1 MKNIFWSAAIWGA
14 LSCQSFAGVVIEMVS
29 KDLNSNQETSTD
41 KIYAEGNM
49 VRIESDQEGTTDR
62 TTTIFRDETL
72 FIVNH
77 QDQTYHRMDKDS
89 MTRMSS
95 QMSEAM
101 KQMEAQLANVPPEQR
116 AMMERM
122 MKGRMPGGM
131 PGAMGSDRPQR
142 RIEVGGDEQVGEYSC
157 TMYTVYRGTEKT
169 QEVCA
174 APVSQVAAAEE
185 AMDAFQA
192 MGRFSKQLTESVQQS
207 PLAAPLDNPFQFLDE
222 IHGFPV
228 LVREF
233 VGGHASSEVFL
244 KSATRQSLSN
254 ELFSVPDGYKEVDP
268 FAQMGGRR

>member
-1 MKNIFWSAAIWGA
+1 MKDIIWTAAIWGA

-29 KDLNSNQETSTD
+29 RDLNSNQETSAD
-41 KIYAEGNM
+41 KIYAEGKM
-49 VRIESDQEGTTDR
+49 VRIESHQEGTTDQ

-101 KQMEAQLANVPPEQR
+101 KQMEAELANVPPEQR

-131 PGAMGSDRPQR
+131 PGGTGSDRPQR

-169 QEVCA
+169 QEICA
-174 APVSQVAAAEE
+174 APVSQIAVAEE
-185 AMDAFQA
+185 AMEAFQA
-192 MGRFSKQLTESVQQS
+192 MSRFSKQFAESVQQS
-207 PLAAPLDNPFQFLDE
+207 PLAVPLDNPFQFLDE
-222 IHGFPV
+222 IHGLPV

-233 VGGHASSEVFL
+233 EGGRASSEVFL
-244 KSATRQSLSN
+244 KSATQQSLSDD
-254 ELFSVPDGYKEVDP
+254 LFSVPDGYKEIDP

>member
-1 MKNIFWSAAIWGA
+1 MKNMIWSAAIWGA

-29 KDLNSNQETSTD
+29 KDLSSNQETSTD
-41 KIYAEGNM
+41 KIYAKGNM
-49 VRIESDQEGTTDR
+49 VRIESDPEGTTDR

-95 QMSEAM
+95 QMSDAR
-101 KQMEAQLANVPPEQR
+101 KQMEAELANLPPEQR

-131 PGAMGSDRPQR
+131 PGAMGSDRPQH

-157 TMYTVYRGTEKT
+157 TLYTVYRGTEKT

-192 MGRFSKQLTESVQQS
+192 MGRFSKQLAESIQQS
-207 PLAAPLDNPFQFLDE
+207 PLASPLDNPFQFLDE

-233 VGGHASSEVFL
+233 DGGRISSEVFL
-244 KSATRQSLSN
+244 KSATRQSLN
-254 ELFSVPDGYKEVDP
+254 NDLFSVPDGYKEVDP

>member
-1 MKNIFWSAAIWGA
+1 
-14 LSCQSFAGVVIEMVS
+14 
-29 KDLNSNQETSTD
+29 
-41 KIYAEGNM
+41 
-49 VRIESDQEGTTDR
+49 VRIESHQEGTTDQ
-62 TTTIFRDETL
+62 TITIFRDETL

-89 MTRMSS
+89 MNRMSS

-101 KQMEAQLANVPPEQR
+101 KQMEAELANVPPEQR

-131 PGAMGSDRPQR
+131 PGAMGSNRPQR

-174 APVSQVAAAEE
+174 APVSQIAVAEE
-185 AMDAFQA
+185 AMEAFQA
-192 MGRFSKQLTESVQQS
+192 MSRFSKQFAESVQQS

-222 IHGFPV
+222 INGFPV

-233 VGGHASSEVFL
+233 DGGRASSEVFL
-244 KSATRQSLSN
+244 KSATQQSLSN
-254 ELFSVPDGYKEVDP
+254 DLFSVPDGYKEIDP

>member
-1 MKNIFWSAAIWGA
+1 MKNIIWTAAIWGA

-29 KDLNSNQETSTD
+29 RDLNSNQETSAD
-41 KIYAEGNM
+41 KIYAEGKM
-49 VRIESDQEGTTDR
+49 VRIESHQEGTTDQ

-89 MTRMSS
+89 MTRMGS
-95 QMSEAM
+95 QMSDAM
-101 KQMEAQLANVPPEQR
+101 KQMEAELAKLPPEQR

-122 MKGRMPGGM
+122 MTGRMPGGM
-131 PGAMGSDRPQR
+131 PAGTGSDRPQR

-157 TMYTVYRGTEKT
+157 TMYTVYRGTDKT
-169 QEVCA
+169 QEICA
-174 APVSQVAAAEE
+174 APVSQIAAAEE

-192 MGRFSKQLTESVQQS
+192 MARFSKQFAESVQQS
-207 PLAAPLDNPFQFLDE
+207 PLAAPLDNPLQLLDE
-222 IHGFPV
+222 INGFPV

-233 VGGHASSEVFL
+233 DGGLASSEVFL

>member
-1 MKNIFWSAAIWGA
+1 MKNIIWSAAIWGA
-14 LSCQSFAGVVIEMVS
+14 LSCQTFAGVVIEMVS
-29 KDLNSNQETSTD
+29 KDPNSNQETSAD
-41 KIYAEGNM
+41 KIYTEGTM
-49 VRIESDQEGTTDR
+49 VRIESDQQGTIDR
-62 TTTIFRDETL
+62 ITTIFRDETL

-89 MTRMSS
+89 MTRMGS
-95 QMSEAM
+95 QMSEAR
-101 KQMEAQLANVPPEQR
+101 KQMEAELAKLPPEQR

-122 MKGRMPGGM
+122 MKGRMPEGM
-131 PGAMGSDRPQR
+131 PGAMSSDRPQR

-157 TMYTVYRGTEKT
+157 TMYTVYRGTDKT

-174 APVSQVAAAEE
+174 VPVSQVAVAEE
-185 AMDAFQA
+185 AMEAFQA
-192 MGRFSKQLTESVQQS
+192 MARFSKQFAESVQQS

-222 IHGFPV
+222 IHGLPV

-233 VGGHASSEVFL
+233 DGGRASSEVFL

>member
-1 MKNIFWSAAIWGA
+1 MRNIIWTAAIWGT

-29 KDLNSNQETSTD
+29 RDLNSNQETSAD
-41 KIYAEGNM
+41 KIYAEGKM
-49 VRIESDQEGTTDR
+49 VRIESHQEGTTDQ

-89 MTRMSS
+89 MTRMGS
-95 QMSEAM
+95 QMSDAM
-101 KQMEAQLANVPPEQR
+101 KQMEAESAKLPPEQR

-131 PGAMGSDRPQR
+131 PGGTGSDRPQR

-174 APVSQVAAAEE
+174 APISQIAVAQE

-192 MGRFSKQLTESVQQS
+192 MSRFSKQFAESVQQS
-207 PLAAPLDNPFQFLDE
+207 PLAAPLDNPLQLLDE
-222 IHGFPV
+222 INGFPV

-233 VGGHASSEVFL
+233 DGGLASSEVFL

-268 FAQMGGRR
+268 FAQMGGQR

>member
-1 MKNIFWSAAIWGA
+1 MRNIIWSAAIWSA

-29 KDLNSNQETSTD
+29 RDASSNQETSAD
-41 KIYAEGNM
+41 KIYTEGTM
-49 VRIESDQEGTTDR
+49 VRIESHQEGTTNPS
-62 TTTIFRDETL
+62 TTIFRDETL

-101 KQMEAQLANVPPEQR
+101 KQMEAQLANLPPEQR

-157 TMYTVYRGTEKT
+157 TMYTVYRGTEK
-169 QEVCA
+169 
-174 APVSQVAAAEE
+174 
-185 AMDAFQA
+185 D
-192 MGRFSKQLTESVQQS
+192 
-207 PLAAPLDNPFQFLDE
+207 
-222 IHGFPV
+222 
-228 LVREF
+228 
-233 VGGHASSEVFL
+233 
-244 KSATRQSLSN
+244 TRGLRCTCQPNS
-254 ELFSVPDGYKEVDP
+254 
-268 FAQMGGRR
+268 RR